1 MSKIIGIRYIG
12 KKPTK
17 SDTIFSTG
25 AVWTPDQV
33 HNFAEPMAKRLL
45 QHTDSFEE
53 APVSADGD
61 TFMGS
66 SKAARREAPV
76 SVYANLSAMDAAQL
90 SLFAKRELNRT
101 IDIVDR
107 DIEAVRAEVH
117 RLMVTSNMDEI
128 AEEAASAKPD
138 GFSYPVMVSAAELEA
153 LMSGQLVVKLVPAEV
168 ADQVIALPVSLTE
181 MLDSML
187 MPGLLAFAAQEG
199 IEGVADNMAIDAVR
213 SIIIETIAERED
225 AAQEAAA
232 LNGGGNQEPTLDELL
247 ASLTTKDELLAFA
260 IQENIPGLSGRNSV
274 ETMRSTISEA
284 IKTRVA
290 GKPEAGNP
298 DA

>member
-25 AVWTPDQV
+25 AVWKPDQV
-33 HNFAEPMAKRLL
+33 HNFAEPMARRLL
-45 QHTDSFEE
+45 QHTDSYEE
-53 APVSADGD
+53 APVNADGD

-66 SKAARREAPV
+66 KTARREAPV
-76 SVYANLSAMDAAQL
+76 SVYANLSNMDAAQL

-117 RLMVTSNMDEI
+117 RLMVTSNLDEI
-128 AEEAASAKPD
+128 ANEAAADKPD
-138 GFSYPVMVSAAELEA
+138 CLAFPVMVSAAELEA

-168 ADQVIALPVSLTE
+168 ADEVPAGKPVPELSDEERAAL
-181 MLDSML
+181 
-187 MPGLLAFAAQEG
+187 AQ
-199 IEGVADNMAIDAVR
+199 A
-213 SIIIETIAERED
+213 
-225 AAQEAAA
+225 EAANA
-232 LNGGGNQEPTLDELL
+232 DKQAPTLDELL

-260 IQENIPGLSGRNSV
+260 IQENIVGLTGRNSV
-274 ETMRSTISEA
+274 ETMRSTISDA
-284 IKTRVA
+284 LKARTA
-290 GKPEAGNP
+290 GKPGNA

>member
-17 SDTIFSTG
+17 GDTIFSTG
-25 AVWTPDQV
+25 AVWKPDQV

-53 APVSADGD
+53 APVNADGD

-66 SKAARREAPV
+66 SKTARREAPV
-76 SVYANLSAMDAAQL
+76 SVYANLSNMDAAQL

-128 AEEAASAKPD
+128 ANEAAADKPD
-138 GFSYPVMVSAAELEA
+138 CLAFPVMVSAAELEA

-168 ADQVIALPVSLTE
+168 ADEVPAEKPVPELSDEERAALE
-181 MLDSML
+181 Q
-187 MPGLLAFAAQEG
+187 A
-199 IEGVADNMAIDAVR
+199 
-213 SIIIETIAERED
+213 
-225 AAQEAAA
+225 EAANA
-232 LNGGGNQEPTLDELL
+232 DKQEPTLDELL
-247 ASLTTKDELLAFA
+247 ASLITKDELLAFA
-260 IQENIPGLSGRNSV
+260 IQEGVEGLTGRNSV
-274 ETMRSTISEA
+274 DTMRSTISEA
-284 IKTRVA
+284 IKART
-290 GKPEAGNP
+290 AGNP
-298 DA
+298 GNADA

>member
-25 AVWTPDQV
+25 AVWAPDQV
-33 HNFAEPMAKRLL
+33 HNFAEAMARRLL

-53 APVSADGD
+53 APVNAGGD
-61 TFMGS
+61 TFMG

-76 SVYANLSAMDAAQL
+76 SVYANLSGMDAGQL

-128 AEEAASAKPD
+128 ADEAAAGTPD
-138 GFSYPVMVSAAELEA
+138 GFNYPVTVSAAELEA

-168 ADQVIALPVSLTE
+168 ADEVPAGKRAPELSDEERAAL
-181 MLDSML
+181 
-187 MPGLLAFAAQEG
+187 AQ
-199 IEGVADNMAIDAVR
+199 A
-213 SIIIETIAERED
+213 
-225 AAQEAAA
+225 EAANA
-232 LNGGGNQEPTLDELL
+232 GNQAPTLDELL
-247 ASLTTKDELLAFA
+247 ATLGTKDELLAFA
-260 IQENIPGLSGRNSV
+260 IQEGVKGLSGRNSV
-274 ETMRSTISEA
+274 ETMRATISEA
-284 IKTRVA
+284 IKARA
-290 GKPEAGNP
+290 

>member
-17 SDTIFSTG
+17 GDTIFSTG
-25 AVWTPDQV
+25 AVWTPGQV
-33 HNFAEPMAKRLL
+33 HNFAEPMGRRLL
-45 QHTDSFEE
+45 QHTDSYEE
-53 APVSADGD
+53 APVDADGD

-66 SKAARREAPV
+66 KTSGREAPV
-76 SVYANLSAMDAAQL
+76 AVYANLANMDAAQL

-101 IDIVDR
+101 VDTEGR

-117 RLMVTSNMDEI
+117 RLMVTTNMDEI
-128 AEEAASAKPD
+128 ADEAAAAKAE
-138 GFSYPVMVSAAELEA
+138 GFAYPVTVSAAELEA

-168 ADQVIALPVSLTE
+168 ADEAILVTE
-181 MLDSML
+181 DGKIVEPLDNML
-187 MPGLLAFAAQEG
+187 MPELLAFAAQEG
-199 IEGVADNMAIDAVR
+199 VEGVADNMAIDAVR
-213 SIIIETIAERED
+213 SIIAEAIAERERV
-225 AAQEAAA
+225 A
-232 LNGGGNQEPTLDELL
+232 LLAGNKQEPTLDELL

-260 IQENIPGLSGRNSV
+260 IQEGVEGLNGRNSV

-284 IKTRVA
+284 LKARA
-290 GKPEAGNP
+290 EAA

>member
-17 SDTIFSTG
+17 GDTIFNTG
-25 AVWTPDQV
+25 AVWKPGQV

-53 APVSADGD
+53 APVNADGD

-66 SKAARREAPV
+66 KAASREAPV
-76 SVYANLSAMDAAQL
+76 SVYANLSNMDAAQL

-101 IDIVDR
+101 VDVEGR

-128 AEEAASAKPD
+128 ASEAAAGAPD
-138 GFSYPVMVSAAELEA
+138 GFSYQVMVSAAELEA

-168 ADQVIALPVSLTE
+168 ADEVPAGKSNPDLTDE
-181 MLDSML
+181 ER
-187 MPGLLAFAAQEG
+187 AAQ
-199 IEGVADNMAIDAVR
+199 A
-213 SIIIETIAERED
+213 
-225 AAQEAAA
+225 EAANA
-232 LNGGGNQEPTLDELL
+232 GNQEPTLDELL

-260 IQENIPGLSGRNSV
+260 IQEGVEGLTGRNSV
-274 ETMRSTISEA
+274 ETMRTTISEA
-284 IKTRVA
+284 LKARSQSDNT
-290 GKPEAGNP
+290 